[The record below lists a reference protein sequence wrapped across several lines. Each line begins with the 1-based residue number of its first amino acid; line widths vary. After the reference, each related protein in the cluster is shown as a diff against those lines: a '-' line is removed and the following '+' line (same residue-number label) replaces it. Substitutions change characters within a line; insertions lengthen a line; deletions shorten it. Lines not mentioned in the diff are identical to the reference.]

1 MWSLIKSSFYRFE
14 ASGREG
20 TGFIPT
26 NDNGPDKPGFKLLT
40 SEDLARENGGDVNA
54 YDDYDDVVVIGS
66 SIWIPLA
73 HFVFYNKLFS
83 IKKLLLNLSFSL
95 FLTEFE

>member
-1 MWSLIKSSFYRFE
+1 MWSLIKSSSYCFE

-66 SIWIPLA
+66 SIWILLD
-73 HFVFYNKLFS
+73 HFVFKVNNFPSNNCY
-83 IKKLLLNLSFSL
+83 
-95 FLTEFE
+95 

>member
-1 MWSLIKSSFYRFE
+1 MWWTLIPNWFLYFE

-66 SIWIPLA
+66 SIWILSE
-73 HFVFYNKLFS
+73 HFVFWSK
-83 IKKLLLNLSFSL
+83 
-95 FLTEFE
+95 